1 MKKIQ
6 CKNGLSRRDF
16 LKASTVAAT
25 AFTIVPGHVLGLN
38 GATPPSERV
47 RIAGIGIGG
56 QGAHDLG
63 QFRNLPVDVV
73 GLCDVDWA
81 RGAGSFNAFP
91 KAKKYKDYRKMLDE
105 MDKEIDAVIVATPD
119 HTHAPAS
126 IDAMRR
132 GKHVYCEKPLTHT
145 MYEARWMAEEAR
157 KHGVATQM
165 GNQGQASEDTYRL
178 CEMIQAGAIGQVKK
192 LHVWTDRPSNELF
205 GEYWP
210 QGVNRP
216 EGSPPVPESLD
227 WDLWLGVAPERPYHP
242 AYHPFVWR
250 GWWDFGTGALGDIG
264 CHFYAPI
271 FRALGLTG
279 HYPKT
284 VHAVSTRVNEET
296 FPLGSVVEWQFESY
310 GNNPPLKMVWYDG
323 GLRPFRPDLVPEGA
337 AMSENGRLIVGEEG
351 VILDSAIYDEKRRKE
366 VGEIPKTLERSPG
379 HYAEFVLACK
389 DPKKQPARMNF
400 DEAGPLAQVVLMG
413 NVALRVGLREELTR
427 IRLHW
432 DQEQFKFTNSEEAN
446 LHVHKKYRDGWTL

>member
-178 CEMIQAGAIGQVKK
+178 CEMIQAGAIGKVKE
-192 LHVWTDRPSNELF
+192 LHVWTDRPSNGLF

-351 VILDSAIYDEKRRKE
+351 VVLDSAIYDEKRRKE

>member
-178 CEMIQAGAIGQVKK
+178 CEMIQAGAIGKVKE
-192 LHVWTDRPSNELF
+192 LHVWTDRPSNGLF

>member
-1 MKKIQ
+1 M
-6 CKNGLSRRDF
+6 
-16 LKASTVAAT
+16 KASTVAAT

-178 CEMIQAGAIGQVKK
+178 CEMIQAGAIGKVKE
-192 LHVWTDRPSNELF
+192 LHVWTDRPSNGLF

>member
-6 CKNGLSRRDF
+6 HNNGLSRRQF
-16 LKASTVAAT
+16 LKASTLAAT

-38 GATPPSERV
+38 GATPSSERV

-56 QGAHDLG
+56 QGGHDLG

-73 GLCDVDWA
+73 ALCDVDWG
-81 RGAGSFNAFP
+81 RGAGSFNSFP
-91 KAKKYKDYRKMLDE
+91 KAKKYKDYRKMLEE

-126 IDAMRR
+126 ITAIRR

-145 MYEARWMAEEAR
+145 MFEAKWVAEEAR

-178 CEMIQAGAIGQVKK
+178 CEMIQAGAIGKVKE
-192 LHVWTDRPSNELF
+192 LHVWTDRPSNGLF

-216 EGSPPVPESLD
+216 QGTPPVPENLD
-227 WDLWLGVAPERPYHP
+227 WNLWLGTAPERPYNP
-242 AYHPFVWR
+242 AYHPFIWR

-264 CHFYAPI
+264 CHFFAPI
-271 FRALGLTG
+271 FRAVGLTG
-279 HYPKT
+279 HYPRT

-296 FPLGSVVEWQFESY
+296 FPLGSIVEWQFDSF

-323 GLRPFRPDLVPEGA
+323 GLRPFRPDIVPEGA
-337 AMSENGRLIVGEEG
+337 AMSENGRLLVGEEG
-351 VILDSAIYDEKRRKE
+351 IILDSTLYDENRRKV
-366 VGEIPKTLERSPG
+366 VGEIPKTLARSPG
-379 HYAEFVLACK
+379 HYAEFVQACK
-389 DPKKQPARMNF
+389 DTKKPARMNF
-400 DEAGPLAQVVLMG
+400 DQAGPLAQVVLMG

-446 LHVHKKYRDGWTL
+446 HYVHKNYREGWSL

>member
-178 CEMIQAGAIGQVKK
+178 CEMIQAGAIGKVKE
-192 LHVWTDRPSNELF
+192 LHVWTDRPSNGLF

-366 VGEIPKTLERSPG
+366 AGEIPKTLERSPG

>member
-1 MKKIQ
+1 
-6 CKNGLSRRDF
+6 
-16 LKASTVAAT
+16 
-25 AFTIVPGHVLGLN
+25 
-38 GATPPSERV
+38 V

-178 CEMIQAGAIGQVKK
+178 CEMIQAGAIGKVKE
-192 LHVWTDRPSNELF
+192 LHVWTDRPSNGLF